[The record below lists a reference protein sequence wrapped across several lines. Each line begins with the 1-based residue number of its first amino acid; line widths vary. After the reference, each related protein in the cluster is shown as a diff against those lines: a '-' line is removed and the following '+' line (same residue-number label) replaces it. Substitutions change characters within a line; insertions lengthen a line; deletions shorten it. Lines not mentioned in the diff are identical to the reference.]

1 MVIVLLSCVVD
12 LVLEYLST
20 CVVDIVLEYLSS
32 CVVDLVL
39 EYLSVKPRTMNL
51 IFADST

>member
-1 MVIVLLSCVVD
+1 MVIV
-12 LVLEYLST
+12 
-20 CVVDIVLEYLSS
+20 LSS

-51 IFADST
+51 IFADSTQDKQRLVDSVLG